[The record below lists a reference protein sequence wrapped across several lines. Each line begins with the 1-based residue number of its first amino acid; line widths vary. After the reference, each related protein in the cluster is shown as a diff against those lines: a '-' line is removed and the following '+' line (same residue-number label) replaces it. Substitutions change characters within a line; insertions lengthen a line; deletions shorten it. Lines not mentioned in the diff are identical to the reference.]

1 MQARR
6 STTSILLITTAQMT
20 TLFLDNPQFIRLTR
34 LTFPLNAFACATW
47 LEEGQVNYLHYGLFD
62 ADHTSLLAAQG
73 QSTTLILERLPDP
86 GAQIL
91 EIGIGLGTTAAR
103 LVALGYHVIGIAPD
117 AMQVAIAREKAG
129 TGGQFAAVRFE
140 DFPLTGERV
149 NGILLQESAQYLNPT
164 RLFSLARAWL
174 RTGGEVLVLD
184 QFALRRTDP
193 SESLLHFGE
202 DFVQHAEKQGFHLV
216 EHLDLSA
223 KATPT
228 LDYLLRILVAHEKVL
243 THCLPIAVT
252 ELDQLRTAVAANLD
266 RYRQGVLGYALYHFR
281 LKSS

>member
-1 MQARR
+1 
-6 STTSILLITTAQMT
+6 MT
-20 TLFLDNPQFIRLTR
+20 TLSLDNPQFIRLTR

-62 ADHTSLLAAQG
+62 ADHPSLMAAQG
-73 QSTTLILERLPDP
+73 QSTKLIMERLPAP

-129 TGGQFAAVRFE
+129 AGGQFAAVRFE
-140 DFPLTGERV
+140 DFPVTGERV
-149 NGILLQESAQYLNPT
+149 DGILLQESAQYLNPT
-164 RLFSLARAWL
+164 QLFSLARAWL
-174 RTGGEVLVLD
+174 KAGGEILVLD

-193 SESLLHFGE
+193 KESLLHFGE
-202 DFVQHAEKQGFHLV
+202 DFVQQAEKQGFYLV
-216 EHLDLSA
+216 EHLDLSTQ
-223 KATPT
+223 ATPT
-228 LDYLLRILVAHEKVL
+228 LDYLLKVLVAHENAL
-243 THCLPIAVT
+243 THCLPNAVM
-252 ELDQLRTAVAANLD
+252 ELDQLRAAVAANLD

-281 LKSS
+281 LNSS